1 MTFSRYRSYISL
13 LVLILVV
20 CACQTGQQNNDVS
33 EESINTEDLNSDFTL
48 PDLPSEVEFCGQVI
62 PLDNFDVRERLDK
75 ELIVNTFY
83 HSSTI
88 QSFKRANRYFPSIEK
103 VLIKENVPE
112 DFKYLCLIESGLTQ
126 AVSPSGA
133 KGFWQFMPATGK
145 EYGLVVNDEID
156 ERLSIAK
163 STQAACNYLKD
174 ANTKFNDWVLTAA
187 AYNRGIAGISNDL
200 VEQEVSS
207 YFDLHLNNETSRYIF
222 RILALKLIFENP
234 EMYGFN
240 KEELELYGPIE
251 TRDLLIEES
260 QSNLK
265 HWAVENGSNYR
276 MLRLLNPWIKGNKLT
291 VKSAPYKI
299 QLPA

>member
-187 AYNRGIAGISNDL
+187 AYNRGVAGISNDL